1 MGSFNVRSGCSA
13 HRRWGLRLGPEEE
26 KQAWAGPRPGSL
38 STTGLR
44 SSGSCPGSAR
54 PRDRAEHGRVRSP
67 WILLLLSLDVERNVS
82 GQSSCQI

>member
-1 MGSFNVRSGCSA
+1 MSGAGVRHTDAGACGSDL
-13 HRRWGLRLGPEEE
+13 RRRNRPGRD
-26 KQAWAGPRPGSL
+26 PGSL

-54 PRDRAEHGRVRSP
+54 PTDRAEHGRVRSP